1 MGMPRI
7 AQGAMRLPVPQGN
20 PRRVAVQ
27 VAFTVSMPILTQG
40 PRERHLLARTG
51 G

>member
-7 AQGAMRLPVPQGN
+7 AQGAMRLSVPQGS

-27 VAFTVSMPILTQG
+27 ISFTVSMPILTQG
-40 PRERHLLARTG
+40 PREGHLLARIG